1 MDPKP
6 PQMEPL
12 ESYRISLRN
21 LLGAALREH
30 RCSRAWHYAIDM
42 EETNRD
48 SLACYLRITH
58 QQLRS
63 LLLAS
68 GLASFHGKQFRL
80 HRSEGRHL
88 SYSWQQFII
97 EQSHEG
103 YFDRYSIDNKKHM
116 WIGLGSMDKNKKVV
130 LLNSREE
137 ELAFTPETQ
146 SKFFKTPPRLPMS
159 NLALLQ
165 RNRSMM
171 LSVLDLYYEQIET
184 NSKVTGR

>member
-88 SYSWQQFII
+88 SYSWQQFIV

-116 WIGLGSMDKNKKVV
+116 WIGLGTMDKNKKVV

-137 ELAFTPETQ
+137 ELASLQKHSQSFLKPHPVYPCLTLRCSKETDQ
-146 SKFFKTPPRLPMS
+146 
-159 NLALLQ
+159 
-165 RNRSMM
+165 
-171 LSVLDLYYEQIET
+171 
-184 NSKVTGR
+184 